1 MLAFA
6 LALTACGSA
15 AASQPA
21 TAPLVEDRSYDRVE
35 EIRAARLSPAVSV
48 SGPDGEFH
56 RLAGAAIPSGE
67 FHRLAETAIP

>member
-35 EIRAARLSPAVSV
+35 EIRAARLTAVVSV
-48 SGPDGEFH
+48 SD
-56 RLAGAAIPSGE
+56 RNGE
-67 FHRLAETAIP
+67 FHRLAEAATPWSRH